1 MATTQTKAKM
11 QSSTMLTCRS
21 LEYLKPSIV
30 QHNHCIVKRK
40 TVSCVE
46 GECGTVKGRKRR
58 DLELYI
64 GEEETQ
70 MGDIIRK
77 TKRKGRSRS
86 RRSNGSCQMGS
97 FLFWKEETVRQQQL
111 KKTTDE

>member
-1 MATTQTKAKM
+1 MARTQTQAKM
-11 QSSTMLTCRS
+11 LSLTMIICRS
-21 LEYLKPSIV
+21 LEYLKPSIG

-46 GECGTVKGRKRR
+46 GECGAVKGRKRR

-77 TKRKGRSRS
+77 TKRKNKNRS
-86 RRSNGSCQMGS
+86 RRSNGYCQMGS